1 MHFLQSISGSKIKSK
16 KFKAKMLIIS
26 YISEEIIERYIAIK
40 NSLT

>member
-1 MHFLQSISGSKIKSK
+1 MAHKVKIKSK